1 MLVIMFSPFGFLAL
15 KDLIIWFSIIWLW
28 AYLVKVIQETR
39 RDIYI
44 FIQIVMVNNST
55 KRTITS
61 HSLNIKKTTT
71 YDVAK
76 TKVLA

>member
-1 MLVIMFSPFGFLAL
+1 MLVIMFCPFGFLAL
-15 KDLIIWFSIIWLW
+15 KDFELFGFQLFGFW
-28 AYLVKVIQETR
+28 AYLMKVIQETR

-61 HSLNIKKTTT
+61 HPLNIN
-71 YDVAK
+71 
-76 TKVLA
+76 